1 MLDLNATRNVAE
13 ITMLG
18 ETHELYY
25 RTPTTE
31 ELVGFQAEGLVR
43 KGKKIANR
51 LVAARLKYGAR
62 VLIGFKP
69 GTIGF
74 DGEAISSDPRDVHKK
89 TYRKDWKELLVK
101 GAPQLVVAVGQVAF
115 EGVRLGKEDDE
126 LEFITEADAELLGDA
141 KAEDAEASGAVGK
154 KGGKKSGSEGGD
166 EAPLAKD

>member
-1 MLDLNATRNVAE
+1 MLDLNAVRNVAE

-62 VLIGFKP
+62 VLIGFKH

-74 DGEAISSDPRDVHKK
+74 DGVAISSDPKDKEA
-89 TYRKDWKELLVK
+89 YRKDWKELLVK

-154 KGGKKSGSEGGD
+154 KGGKKSGGEGGD
-166 EAPLAKD
+166 EAPLDKD